1 MTVSGS
7 IVPSTGYVGVGRA
20 LQAAHFKIIGL
31 NGEAFALD
39 VLT

>member
-1 MTVSGS
+1 MIVSES

-31 NGEAFALD
+31 NGEASALD